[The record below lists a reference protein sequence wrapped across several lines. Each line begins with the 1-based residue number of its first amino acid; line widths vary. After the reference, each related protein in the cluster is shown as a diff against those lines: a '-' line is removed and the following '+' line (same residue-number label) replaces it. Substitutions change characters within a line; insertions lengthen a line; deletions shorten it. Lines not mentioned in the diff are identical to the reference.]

1 MSSPQFLG
9 VHAATIDP
17 EGRIQLP
24 VQLRD
29 EVNLRSPEFR
39 FMASLEADGS
49 VCLRSREGFER
60 WTERLRSADPR
71 SQDARRTLLTVAAF
85 SAPVKCD
92 KQGRI
97 RVPDPILRLAG
108 IERSDAREVVLVG
121 GFDEIRVWS
130 PGGWNAF
137 AARAREGLSA
147 GLDELLL
154 GASSEGLSATE
165 A

>member
-9 VHAATIDP
+9 VHAATIDA
-17 EGRIQLP
+17 EGRTQLP

-60 WTERLRSADPR
+60 WTERLRAADPR
-71 SQDARRTLLTVAAF
+71 SQGARKTLLTVAAF

-97 RVPDPILRLAG
+97 RIPDALLRLAG
-108 IERSDAREVVLVG
+108 IDRAAAREVVLVG
-121 GFDEIRVWS
+121 AFDEIRVWS
-130 PGGWNAF
+130 PAGWEAF
-137 AARAREGLSA
+137 ADGARDGFSA

-154 GASSEGLSATE
+154 GASSPGGAPSE

>member
-49 VCLRSREGFER
+49 ICLRSREGFER
-60 WTERLRSADPR
+60 WTERLRSAEPR

-108 IERSDAREVVLVG
+108 VERSDAREIVLVG

-130 PGGWNAF
+130 PAGWGAF

-147 GLDELLL
+147 
-154 GASSEGLSATE
+154 AE

>member
-1 MSSPQFLG
+1 
-9 VHAATIDP
+9 
-17 EGRIQLP
+17 
-24 VQLRD
+24 
-29 EVNLRSPEFR
+29 
-39 FMASLEADGS
+39 MASLEADGS
-49 VCLRSREGFER
+49 ICLRSREGFER
-60 WTERLRSADPR
+60 WTERLRSAEPR

-108 IERSDAREVVLVG
+108 VERSDAREIVLVG

-130 PGGWNAF
+130 PAGWDAF

-154 GASSEGLSATE
+154 GAPVEGLSAAE